1 MSTSL
6 PTVAERLPRLLFES
20 RHPPAVADDVGRAI
34 ATAGGRWPVL
44 QLPLQVAA
52 ELVRAG
58 GVFGTPAGAAELA
71 LVRLPAGWTIR
82 AISPT
87 PTGLACTCQD
97 WPPATRTGPGDGF
110 YCADI
115 LAYLLALYLEW
126 PFLPLPFTPEE
137 LWQAA
142 LEELRLQMTRAS
154 FNQWLLGSAV
164 VPEASTPFSL
174 TVAARNR
181 YAQEWLTHRLH
192 PLITR
197 TLAAVAGY
205 VVQVRFVVL

>member
-1 MSTSL
+1 MIAANRSGNREGRRA
-6 PTVAERLPRLLFES
+6 VRV
-20 RHPPAVADDVGRAI
+20 PALEAALNCARRCHDRPA
-34 ATAGGRWPVL
+34 RWPC
-44 QLPLQVAA
+44 QTS
-52 ELVRAG
+52 G
-58 GVFGTPAGAAELA
+58 CGAHSL
-71 LVRLPAGWTIR
+71 
-82 AISPT
+82 T
-87 PTGLACTCQD
+87 PTGLACTPETAAD
-97 WPPATRTGPGDGF
+97 TRTGPGDGL